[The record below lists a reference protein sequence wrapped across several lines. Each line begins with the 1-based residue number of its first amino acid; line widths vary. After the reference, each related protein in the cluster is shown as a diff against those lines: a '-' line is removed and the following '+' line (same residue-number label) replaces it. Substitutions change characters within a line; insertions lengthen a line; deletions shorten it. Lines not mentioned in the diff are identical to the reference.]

1 MQANRRKSQSVARL
15 LSRLLVVLSA
25 LGILLALAAIGAG
38 TFSTVFAAQRILE
51 QEAQR
56 ALGEFDLFV
65 SDLRRDLLVTAG
77 ALIHSNHD
85 GQILRQSLQ
94 RNPAI
99 FSITAIS
106 LGGQLLEQR
115 SRLAGVTAQPINV
128 QEWSST
134 VAAGGVYIGP
144 VDSSAFGVPFIQL
157 VVPASFDDGT
167 VYGALVADIDLTA
180 MQTLVSEMDVY
191 GSGYA
196 YILNRA
202 DGRLLVY
209 RDLARVQAGETF
221 REALTVDRRV
231 FPGSLGITM
240 GLNGEMVVSIRQDF
254 RSVNWVGVVEAP
266 LWQVLRPYQPVLI
279 VLVTVLIVIVVLV
292 VVTLRFVRQRVTMPL
307 NALRHSVEELR
318 AGNMAHRVNGK
329 YFHPDEIGL
338 LGETLN
344 EMAEQ
349 VETRNRTLEWANQMA
364 QESSRVKSEFLATM
378 SHELRTPL
386 NAILGFS
393 GVLLGGMAGKIDEK
407 AHKLI
412 SRVEVNARRL
422 LSLIND
428 VLDISK
434 IEAGRMELIETS
446 ISPAQ
451 LVEAWKAEIEVMAAE
466 KGLTVTTEIDP
477 ALPPQLVIDK
487 DRLTQ
492 IVSNLLSNAVKF
504 TEKGG
509 VRLTWTARGKIF
521 TIQVEDTGVGIPPH
535 AMNYIFEEFRQV
547 DGSYRRVYGGTG
559 LGLAI
564 VRHLCRLMGGM
575 VQVSSELGKGSTFTV
590 TLPLK
595 TAADEPVQPVQPV
608 QSTAS
613 EG

>member
-1 MQANRRKSQSVARL
+1 MQAANTKKPQSVARL
-15 LSRLLVVLSA
+15 LSRLLVVLSV
-25 LGILLALAAIGAG
+25 LGLFLALSAIGAG
-38 TFSTVFAAQRILE
+38 TFSTVFAAQRTLE
-51 QEAQR
+51 QEANR

-65 SDLRRDLLVTAG
+65 SDLRRDLVVTAG
-77 ALIHSNHD
+77 ALIYSNDD
-85 GQILRQSLQ
+85 GQILRQSLS

-99 FSITAIS
+99 FSITVIS
-106 LGGQLLEQR
+106 LGGQLIEQR
-115 SRLAGVTAQPINV
+115 SRLAGVTAQPITV
-128 QEWSST
+128 REWSST

-144 VDSSAFGVPFIQL
+144 VDSSAFGVPFVQL
-157 VVPASFDDGT
+157 VVPASFEDGT
-167 VYGALVADIDLTA
+167 VYGALVADVDLTA
-180 MQTLVSEMDVY
+180 MQTLVSEVQVY
-191 GSGYA
+191 GLGYA
-196 YILNRA
+196 YILNKA

-209 RDLARVQAGETF
+209 RDLERVRAAEMF
-221 REALTVDRRV
+221 REALTTNQNDLL
-231 FPGSLGITM
+231 SLLGITT
-240 GLNGEMVVSIRQDF
+240 GLNREIVVSVRQNF
-254 RSVNWVGVVEAP
+254 RSVNWVGVIEAP
-266 LWQVLRPYQPVLI
+266 LWRVMLPYQPALILLIVVMVVIIVLI
-279 VLVTVLIVIVVLV
+279 VA
-292 VVTLRFVRQRVTMPL
+292 TLRFMRRRVAIPL
-307 NALRHSVEELR
+307 RALRKAVEELR
-318 AGNMAHRVNGK
+318 AGDMAHRVDGRHF
-329 YFHPDEIGL
+329 YPDEIGL
-338 LGETLN
+338 LAATLN

-364 QESSRVKSEFLATM
+364 QDSSRVKSEFLATM

-422 LSLIND
+422 LNLIND

-434 IEAGRMELIETS
+434 IEAGRMDLVETAV
-446 ISPAQ
+446 SPAQ
-451 LVEAWKAEIEVMAAE
+451 LVEAWKADIDVMAAE

-477 ALPPQLVIDK
+477 ALPPQIVIDK

-492 IVSNLLSNAVKF
+492 IVTNLLSNAVKF

-509 VRLTWTARGKIF
+509 VRLTWGVRGKLL
-521 TIQVEDTGVGIPPH
+521 TILVEDTGVGIPPH

-564 VRHLCRLMGGM
+564 VRHLCRLMGGI
-575 VQVSSELGKGSTFTV
+575 VQVSSELGKGSAFTV

-595 TAADEPVQPVQPV
+595 TTADEPAQPVQN
-608 QSTAS
+608 TAS